1 MWTQWSDG
9 ALFMFMLKR
18 LHSHLDENKIPY
30 YWDSRCNLL
39 DALGYAVNNMKYK
52 IQRIIKEI
60 DNSLDNPEVLAKYLL
75 TADEFADFRRRYGSI
90 EEGFE
95 SLSIDSAPPVS
106 DLRGDSRCCIL

>member
-1 MWTQWSDG
+1 
-9 ALFMFMLKR
+9 MLKR

-60 DNSLDNPEVLAKYLL
+60 DNSLDNPEVLAKYLCEYQTYIKYNIYNCISTKL
-75 TADEFADFRRRYGSI
+75 ITN
-90 EEGFE
+90 
-95 SLSIDSAPPVS
+95 
-106 DLRGDSRCCIL
+106 LRFLIK